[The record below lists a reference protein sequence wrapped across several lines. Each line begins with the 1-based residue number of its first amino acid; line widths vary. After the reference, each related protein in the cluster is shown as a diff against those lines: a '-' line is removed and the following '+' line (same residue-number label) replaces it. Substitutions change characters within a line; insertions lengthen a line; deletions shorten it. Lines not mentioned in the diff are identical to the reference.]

1 MAHGYEMAAFDMD
14 GTLLNDDKNVTPA
27 TLAAIR
33 RAAAAGKVL
42 AMNTGRCY
50 IELTDYIERLPEIQ
64 YVNCL
69 SGALVVDTRT
79 GETIYENTVRPETV
93 LQLMDLTAD
102 EDVML
107 HLLSRVSHTGEYH
120 VHHMDTYQMG
130 VYQPMFE
137 RLCTTAED
145 IRAYYRE
152 TPFPVHKVNFYHR
165 SVADREVTR
174 ARIEAAGIPV
184 TLADAEIASL
194 ECSPP
199 GVGKNTGLEAIA
211 ANLGFTMAE
220 VIVVGDAGNDRAGL
234 LAAGLPI
241 AMGNATPDI
250 KAICQAVVA
259 DCNHDGCAEVIERY
273 LLS

>member
-1 MAHGYEMAAFDMD
+1 MAHTYRMAAFDMD
-14 GTLLNDDKNVTPA
+14 GTLLNDEKRITPA
-27 TLAAIR
+27 TIAAIK

-42 AMNTGRCY
+42 TLNTGRCLL
-50 IELTDYIERLPEIQ
+50 ELTEYIDLLPEVR

-69 SGALVVDTRT
+69 SGALVVDTWT
-79 GETIYENTVRPETV
+79 GETIHSAEVPQETV

-107 HLLSRVSHTGEYH
+107 HLLSRASYARNDHILR
-120 VHHMDTYQMG
+120 MDEYQMG
-130 VYQPMFE
+130 VYQPMFL
-137 RLCTTAED
+137 RLCTRVED
-145 IRAYYRE
+145 VREYYCKE
-152 TPFPVHKVNFYHR
+152 PFAVSKVNFYHR

-174 ARIEAAGIPV
+174 RRIVEAGIPV

-199 GVGKNTGLEAIA
+199 GVDKGTGLA
-211 ANLGFTMAE
+211 ALAAHLGFTME
-220 VIVVGDAGNDRAGL
+220 DVIVVGDADNDREGL

-241 AMGNATPDI
+241 AMGNATREI
-250 KAICQAVVA
+250 KAICKATVA
-259 DCNHDGCAEVIERY
+259 DCNHDGCAEVIENY